1 MDSEELNQALYEKMS
16 EELAEYRASLLTMA
30 PEEIL
35 ENASGYTLRENILLC
50 MEHNDLSDEEAQAL
64 LNAENPL
71 ELIYQAFD
79 GQNPGYMDALQN
91 CVEQEAQ
98 KAREQQAEEQKALKD
113 TPIYPYAAEQ
123 ARMKG
128 ELDAYRASR
137 KANIAC
143 KEAIEKSVSEH
154 YDGMYLAPEAV
165 SQVASQF
172 GYERMFYVLA
182 NTVRLK
188 EQDGRF
194 SGSNKLW
201 AYSIP
206 VIADENDLGHN
217 RNIGFEIHSHPA
229 ILDGFITAAR
239 QEYELLQPRKATRG
253 AHNQLRKTGKTRE
266 PKKRKER

>member
-1 MDSEELNQALYEKMS
+1 MDSEELNQALYEKLSS
-16 EELAEYRASLLTMA
+16 ELEAYRASLLTMP

-35 ENASGYTLRENILLC
+35 ENASGYALREDILLC
-50 MEHNDLSDEEAQAL
+50 MECNDLSDEEAQAL
-64 LNAENPL
+64 LNAEHPL

-79 GQNPGYMDALQN
+79 GQNPGYMDAIQN

-98 KAREQQAEEQKALKD
+98 KAREHQAQEQRTLKAPL
-113 TPIYPYAAEQ
+113 YPYTANQ
-123 ARMKG
+123 ARMRG
-128 ELDAYRASR
+128 ELDAYRASH

-172 GYERMFYVLA
+172 GYERMFYVLS

-188 EQDGRF
+188 ERDGRF
-194 SGSNKLW
+194 SSSNKLW
-201 AYSIP
+201 AQKIP
-206 VIADENDLGHN
+206 VIADENDQGYN
-217 RNIGFEIHSHPA
+217 RNLAFEVHSHPA

-239 QEYELLQPRKATRG
+239 QEYQLLQPSSA
-253 AHNQLRKTGKTRE
+253 KTGKMRGQ
-266 PKKRKER
+266 KKRKER